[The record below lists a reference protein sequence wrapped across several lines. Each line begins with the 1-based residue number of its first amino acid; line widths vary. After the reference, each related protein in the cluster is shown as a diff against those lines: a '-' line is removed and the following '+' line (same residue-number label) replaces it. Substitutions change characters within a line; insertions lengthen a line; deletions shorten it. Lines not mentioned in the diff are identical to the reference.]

1 MELLAYAAAFYL
13 WQCLAFL
20 PEGAVVFRAPLRR
33 FRVLAGEGARLL
45 HPWPSAATLIGAR
58 LPIALEGEAVRSLVP
73 SRRFGARASG
83 EASVADLRSAAVSGC
98 TITVA
103 GKPFLRA
110 ATAEHASAL
119 GRLLRS
125 MGGDPQAS
133 PHAVLLRFVR
143 RSLSLARLRR
153 DFAAADRATR
163 WLGFGA
169 DVYAVLIFF
178 VLPLLL
184 VFVSP
189 DAALLR
195 VGPLIGV
202 VHVVT
207 VATLYLAHSRLYP
220 AAGGAR
226 LELLVPAALF
236 PPLLLRGRQDLLR
249 SATADYHPAAL
260 AALVLDAPALED
272 LLRRE
277 LARLDRALAAAAER
291 ATATARLV
299 EAEREAL
306 LDLAAQCGLAGELSV
321 PRARRDPEAG
331 SYCPLC
337 LSDFRP
343 GFGRCAPCDAA
354 TVAYAA

>member
-83 EASVADLRSAAVSGC
+83 ELSVADLRSAAVSGC

-220 AAGGAR
+220 AA
-226 LELLVPAALF
+226 PASSFWF
-236 PPLLLRGRQDLLR
+236 PPLWSRPCCCAAVRICCAPPPPTITPPPWPR
-249 SATADYHPAAL
+249 SCSMRRRSRTFYAASWQGSIVRL
-260 AALVLDAPALED
+260 PP
-272 LLRRE
+272 RRNE
-277 LARLDRALAAAAER
+277 RPRRRAW
-291 ATATARLV
+291 
-299 EAEREAL
+299 
-306 LDLAAQCGLAGELSV
+306 SK
-321 PRARRDPEAG
+321 PSARRFSTWRRNAVWPA
-331 SYCPLC
+331 S
-337 LSDFRP
+337 
-343 GFGRCAPCDAA
+343 
-354 TVAYAA
+354 